1 MPEPTT
7 ISRNSPHPAHWPALD
22 NTVRAPPRNRGSL
35 GGIQGGVTSYPGVTS
50 VLSVFVRA
58 FQTPDLRKKLLFTGA
73 MIVLFRFGAKLPA
86 LGISERNVA
95 YCSRLSSSG
104 GVFAI
109 LNLLSGNS
117 LLHLTVFAIGILPYI
132 TASIIVQMLTQVIPR
147 LETLRKQGQ
156 AGQAKITQY
165 TRYVTVGLG
174 LVYAVVYVQAART
187 GAAFSGS
194 GCGPA
199 FHPLIPD
206 PGPLMIG
213 TILVTMVS
221 GTAVIMWMGEMI
233 TDRGVGNGMSVLMF
247 TSIMAVIPGEI
258 EQIYLVKHFFYAA
271 AAVLVIIVVTT
282 LIVFVEQG
290 QRRIPVQYAK
300 RIAGRRVYGGA
311 STFIPVKVNQAG
323 VVPVI
328 FASSLLE
335 MPQLTVLMF
344 GHQEHPQGWVTWI
357 DRNLDPALLVSPYV
371 YFLMFFALILGFS
384 FFYVSITF
392 NPGEL
397 SDNIRKYGGF
407 VPGIRPGTPTSG
419 YLRYVL
425 GRLTA
430 PGSVYLALVAMF
442 PLFALDKIGL
452 GQDLLLSGVSL
463 LIMVSVGLDTVKQ
476 IQSQLEQHSYQGFL
490 R

>member
-1 MPEPTT
+1 
-7 ISRNSPHPAHWPALD
+7 
-22 NTVRAPPRNRGSL
+22 
-35 GGIQGGVTSYPGVTS
+35 
-50 VLSVFVRA
+50 
-58 FQTPDLRKKLLFTGA
+58 
-73 MIVLFRFGAKLPA
+73 
-86 LGISERNVA
+86 
-95 YCSRLSSSG
+95 
-104 GVFAI
+104 

-147 LETLRKQGQ
+147 LERLRKEGQ

-174 LVYAVVYVQAART
+174 VMYAVVYVQAART
-187 GAAFSGS
+187 GVAFSGS

-206 PGPLMIG
+206 PAPFTIG
-213 TILVTMVS
+213 TMVITMVA
-221 GTAVIMWMGEMI
+221 GTAAIMWMGELI

-247 TSIMAVIPGEI
+247 TSIIAVIPSEI
-258 EQIYLVKHFFYAA
+258 EQIYIVKRFFYAA

-282 LIVFVEQG
+282 LIVFIEQG
-290 QRRIPVQYAK
+290 QRRIRVQYAK
-300 RIAGRRVYGGA
+300 RITGRRMYGGG

-328 FASSLLE
+328 FASSLLQ
-335 MPQLTVLMF
+335 MPQLAVSMF
-344 GHQEHPQGWVTWI
+344 GDQSHPQGWVTWI
-357 DRNLDPALLVSPYV
+357 DRNLDPALLVAPYA
-371 YFLMFFALILGFS
+371 YFLVFFGLILGFT

-392 NPGEL
+392 NPDEL
-397 SDNIRKYGGF
+397 SDNIRRYGGF
-407 VPGIRPGTPTSG
+407 LPGIRPGSPTSTH
-419 YLRYVL
+419 LKYVL
-425 GRLTA
+425 SRITA

-442 PLFALDKIGL
+442 PLVALDKIGL
-452 GQDLLLSGVSL
+452 GQELQLSGVSL
-463 LIMVSVGLDTVKQ
+463 LIMVGVGLDTVKQ

>member
-1 MPEPTT
+1 MP
-7 ISRNSPHPAHWPALD
+7 
-22 NTVRAPPRNRGSL
+22 
-35 GGIQGGVTSYPGVTS
+35 GGIGGGVRSYRSELP

-58 FQTPDLRKKLLFTGA
+58 VRTPDLRKKLLFTGA
-73 MIVLFRFGAKLPA
+73 MIVLFRFGSNLPA
-86 LGISERNVA
+86 PGISEQNVS
-95 YCSRLSSSG
+95 YCSAMSRSG

-147 LETLRKQGQ
+147 LETLRKDGQ

-174 LVYAVVYVQAART
+174 LVYAVTYVQAART

-199 FHPLIPD
+199 FHPLIPN
-206 PGPLMIG
+206 PTPLTIG
-213 TILVTMVS
+213 TMVITMVS
-221 GTAVIMWMGEMI
+221 GTAVIMWMGELI

-247 TSIMAVIPGEI
+247 TSIIAVIPGEI
-258 EQIYLVKHFFYAA
+258 EQIYLVKHIFYAA
-271 AAVLVIIVVTT
+271 AAVAVIIAVTT
-282 LIVFVEQG
+282 LIVFIEQG
-290 QRRIPVQYAK
+290 QRRIPVRYAK
-300 RIAGRRVYGGA
+300 RITGRNVYGGA

-335 MPQLTVLMF
+335 MPQLAVSMF
-344 GHQEHPQGWVTWI
+344 GHQQHPQGWVGWV
-357 DRNLDPALLVSPYV
+357 DRNLDPALLAAPYV
-371 YFLMFFALILGFS
+371 YFGVFFGLILGFT

-392 NPGEL
+392 NPDEL

-407 VPGIRPGTPTSG
+407 VPGIRPGTPTAAH
-419 YLRYVL
+419 LTFVL
-425 GRLTA
+425 NRLTV
-430 PGSVYLALVAMF
+430 PGGIYLALVAMF
-442 PLFALDKIGL
+442 PLVALDKIGL

>member
-1 MPEPTT
+1 M
-7 ISRNSPHPAHWPALD
+7 
-22 NTVRAPPRNRGSL
+22 
-35 GGIQGGVTSYPGVTS
+35 
-50 VLSVFVRA
+50 LSVFVRA
-58 FQTPDLRKKLLFTGA
+58 FRTPDLRKKLLFTGA
-73 MIVLFRFGAKLPA
+73 MIVLFRFGSNLPA
-86 LGISERNVA
+86 PGISEQNVS
-95 YCSRLSSSG
+95 YCSRMSSSG

-147 LETLRKQGQ
+147 LETLRKDGQ

-174 LVYAVVYVQAART
+174 LVYAVTYVQAART

-206 PGPLMIG
+206 PAPLTIG
-213 TILVTMVS
+213 TMVITMVS
-221 GTAVIMWMGEMI
+221 GTAVIMWMGELI

-247 TSIMAVIPGEI
+247 TSIIAVIPGEI
-258 EQIYLVKHFFYAA
+258 EQIYLVKRFFYAA
-271 AAVLVIIVVTT
+271 AAVLVIIAVTT
-282 LIVFVEQG
+282 LIVFIEQG

-300 RIAGRRVYGGA
+300 RITGRKVYGGA

-335 MPQLTVLMF
+335 MPQLAVSMF
-344 GHQEHPQGWVTWI
+344 GHQHHPQGWVGWI
-357 DRNLDPALLVSPYV
+357 DRNLDPALLVAPYV
-371 YFLMFFALILGFS
+371 YFLAFFGLILGFT

-392 NPGEL
+392 NPDEL

-407 VPGIRPGTPTSG
+407 VPGIRPGTPTSAH
-419 YLRYVL
+419 LRYVL
-425 GRLTA
+425 SRLTA
-430 PGSVYLALVAMF
+430 PGSIYLALVAMF
-442 PLFALDKIGL
+442 PLVALDKIGL
-452 GQDLLLSGVSL
+452 GQDLQLSGVSL
-463 LIMVSVGLDTVKQ
+463 LIMVGVGLDTVKQ
-476 IQSQLEQHSYQGFL
+476 IHSQLEQHSYEGFL

>member
-1 MPEPTT
+1 MP
-7 ISRNSPHPAHWPALD
+7 
-22 NTVRAPPRNRGSL
+22 
-35 GGIQGGVTSYPGVTS
+35 GGIGGGVRSYRSELP

-58 FQTPDLRKKLLFTGA
+58 FRTPDLRKKLLFTGA
-73 MIVLFRFGAKLPA
+73 MIVLFRFGSNLPA
-86 LGISERNVA
+86 PGISEQNVS
-95 YCSRLSSSG
+95 YCSAMSRSG

-147 LETLRKQGQ
+147 LETLRKDGQ

-174 LVYAVVYVQAART
+174 LVYAVTYVQAART

-206 PGPLMIG
+206 PTPLTIG
-213 TILVTMVS
+213 TMVITMVS
-221 GTAVIMWMGEMI
+221 GTAVIMWMGELI

-247 TSIMAVIPGEI
+247 TSIIAVIPGEI
-258 EQIYLVKHFFYAA
+258 EQIYLVKHIFYAA
-271 AAVLVIIVVTT
+271 AAVAVIIAVTT
-282 LIVFVEQG
+282 LIVFIEQG

-300 RIAGRRVYGGA
+300 RITGRKVYGGA

-335 MPQLTVLMF
+335 MPQLAVSMF
-344 GHQEHPQGWVTWI
+344 GHQQHPQGWVSWV
-357 DRNLDPALLVSPYV
+357 DRNLDPALLAAPYV
-371 YFLMFFALILGFS
+371 YFGVFFGLILGFT

-392 NPGEL
+392 NPDEL

-407 VPGIRPGTPTSG
+407 VPGIRPGAPTAAH
-419 YLRYVL
+419 LKYVL
-425 GRLTA
+425 NRLTV
-430 PGSVYLALVAMF
+430 PGGIYLALVAMF
-442 PLFALDKIGL
+442 PLVALDKIGL

>member
-1 MPEPTT
+1 
-7 ISRNSPHPAHWPALD
+7 
-22 NTVRAPPRNRGSL
+22 
-35 GGIQGGVTSYPGVTS
+35 VTSYPS
-50 VLSVFVRA
+50 AASALSVFVRA
-58 FQTPDLRKKLLFTGA
+58 FRMPDLRKKLLFTGG
-73 MIVLFRFGAKLPA
+73 MIVLFRFGSNLPA
-86 LGISERNVA
+86 PGISERNVS
-95 YCSRLSSSG
+95 YCSRTSSSSG
-104 GVFAI
+104 VFPI

-132 TASIIVQMLTQVIPR
+132 TATIIVQLLTQVIPR
-147 LETLRKQGQ
+147 LETLRKEGQ

-165 TRYVTVGLG
+165 SRYVTVGLG

-206 PGPLMIG
+206 PNPLTIG
-213 TILVTMVS
+213 TMVITMVS
-221 GTAVIMWMGEMI
+221 GTTVIMWMGELI

-258 EQIYLVKHFFYAA
+258 EQIYTVKRFFYAA
-271 AAVLVIIVVTT
+271 AAVLVIIAVTT
-282 LIVFVEQG
+282 LIVFIEQG

-300 RIAGRRVYGGA
+300 RITGRKVYGGA

-335 MPQLTVLMF
+335 MPQLAVSMF
-344 GHQEHPQGWVTWI
+344 GHQQHPQGWVTWI
-357 DRNLDPALLVSPYV
+357 DRNLNPALLVAPYL
-371 YFLMFFALILGFS
+371 YFLAFFSLIAGFT

-392 NPGEL
+392 NPDEL

-407 VPGIRPGTPTSG
+407 IPGIRPGAPTSAH
-419 YLRYVL
+419 LRYVL
-425 GRLTA
+425 NRLTT
-430 PGSVYLALVAMF
+430 PGSIYLALVAMF
-442 PLFALDKIGL
+442 PMVVLAKIGL
-452 GQDLLLSGVSL
+452 GQDLQLSGVSL
-463 LIMVSVGLDTVKQ
+463 LIMVGVGLDTVKQ
-476 IQSQLEQHSYQGFL
+476 IQSQLEQHSYEGFL

>member
-1 MPEPTT
+1 MP
-7 ISRNSPHPAHWPALD
+7 A
-22 NTVRAPPRNRGSL
+22 
-35 GGIQGGVTSYPGVTS
+35 
-50 VLSVFVRA
+50 LSVFGRA
-58 FQTPDLRKKLLFTGA
+58 LRTPDLRKKLMFTGA
-73 MIVLFRFGAKLPA
+73 MIVLFRFGSNLPA
-86 LGISERNVA
+86 PGISERNVS
-95 YCSRLSSSG
+95 YCAHLSSSG
-104 GVFAI
+104 GVFAV

-132 TASIIVQMLTQVIPR
+132 TATIIVQMLTQVIPR
-147 LETLRKQGQ
+147 LETLRKEGQ

-174 LVYAVVYVQAART
+174 LLYAMVYVQAART

-206 PGPLMIG
+206 PTVF
-213 TILVTMVS
+213 TILTMVITMVS
-221 GTAVIMWMGEMI
+221 GTAIIMWMGELI
-233 TDRGVGNGMSVLMF
+233 TERGVGNGMSVLMF

-258 EQIYLVKHFFYAA
+258 EQIYLVKRFFYAA
-271 AAVLVIIVVTT
+271 AAVLVIIAVTT
-282 LIVFVEQG
+282 LIVFIEQA

-300 RIAGRRVYGGA
+300 RVTGRPAATGGQAGKVYGGA

-335 MPQLTVLMF
+335 MPQLAVSLF
-344 GHQEHPQGWVTWI
+344 GHQQRPQGWVTWI
-357 DRNLDPALLVSPYV
+357 DRNLDPALLVAPYV
-371 YFLMFFALILGFS
+371 YFLAFFILILGFT

-392 NPGEL
+392 NPDEV

-407 VPGIRPGTPTSG
+407 VPGIRPGTPTLT
-419 YLRYVL
+419 YLRYTL
-425 GRLTA
+425 TRLTA

-442 PLFALDKIGL
+442 PLVLLDKMGL
-452 GQDLLLSGVSL
+452 GQDLQLSGVSL
-463 LIMVSVGLDTVKQ
+463 LIMVGVGLDTVKR
-476 IQSQLEQHSYQGFL
+476 IQSQLEQHSYTGFL